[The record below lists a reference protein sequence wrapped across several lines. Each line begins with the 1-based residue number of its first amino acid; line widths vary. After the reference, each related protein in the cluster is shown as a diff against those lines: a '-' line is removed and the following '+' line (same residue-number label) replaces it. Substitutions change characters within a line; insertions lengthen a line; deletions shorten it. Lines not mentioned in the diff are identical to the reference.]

1 MPAAPTAPTVADAPP
16 PIAPQE
22 FVARRERTRR
32 AVADAGL
39 DGLLAWGS
47 VDWSWAVRWLA
58 DHQSG
63 FASAAPFGDKG
74 FSALILPVEGEPIL
88 VLDQRVPAADLTV
101 ADARTVESVTAG
113 VAQALRDAGLAG
125 KRVGIAGEGAFLDRQ
140 RRAIEAQ
147 LTAAGAAAVTLVAA
161 DAIVEPLHRVKSPAE
176 IALLRHASAVGGAW
190 IGAMVAAA
198 EPGMTE
204 ADLVA
209 AGMPVLL
216 AGGGFPDDVVIGSG
230 LPCRPNAPR
239 GVPSFD
245 ARRPLE
251 RGDLLRVD
259 GFGPVLGYYTD
270 LARSACVGQP
280 ASEPQAVVLQQA
292 VDLIQTLIDTVRPGV
307 THAQVHDA
315 GVAFLT
321 ERGHPPHGYFEGF
334 VPMFGHQLGLT
345 TEGPF
350 VAASSTQPI
359 EAGQVLA
366 LEIVMGTP
374 ETGGISHEEAIV
386 VHPDR
391 NEVLTA
397 ACPAVWW

>member
-1 MPAAPTAPTVADAPP
+1 MTTPPTGPTIADAPP
-16 PIAPQE
+16 PIAPDE
-22 FVARRERTRR
+22 FLDRRERTRR
-32 AVADAGL
+32 AIADAGL

-74 FSALILPVEGEPIL
+74 FSALVLPVDGDPIL

-101 ADARTVESVTAG
+101 ADARTVESVTVG

-125 KRVGIAGEGAFLDRQ
+125 RRVGIAGEGALLDRQ
-140 RRAIEAQ
+140 RRAIEGHLA
-147 LTAAGAAAVTLVAA
+147 AAGVDALTLVPA
-161 DAIVEPLHRVKSPAE
+161 DRIVEPLHRVKSPAE
-176 IALLRHASAVGGAW
+176 LDLLRHASAVGGAW

-198 EPGMTE
+198 EPGRTE

-209 AGMPVLL
+209 LGLPVLL

-239 GVPSFD
+239 GVPSF
-245 ARRPLE
+245 AAGRTLE

-259 GFGPVLGYYTD
+259 GFGPVLGYYCD

-280 ASEPQAVVLQQA
+280 ATDAQATVLQQA
-292 VDLIQTLIDTVRPGV
+292 VDLIDHLIASVRPGV

-350 VAASSTQPI
+350 VAASSTDPI
-359 EAGQVLA
+359 AAGQVLA

-374 ETGGISHEEAIV
+374 ETGGISHEEAII
-386 VHPDR
+386 VHEDR

-397 ACPAVWW
+397 ACPARWW

>member
-1 MPAAPTAPTVADAPP
+1 MLRAPIAPTVHDAPP
-16 PIAPQE
+16 PVPVEE
-22 FVARRERTRR
+22 FAARRARTRE
-32 AVADAGL
+32 AIAAAGL

-47 VDWSWAVRWLA
+47 VNWSWAARWLA

-63 FASAAPFGDKG
+63 FAAAAPFGDKG
-74 FSALILPVEGEPIL
+74 FSALVLPVDGEPIL
-88 VLDQRVPAADLTV
+88 VLDQRVPPSDLNV

-113 VAQALRDAGLAG
+113 VAAALRDAGLAG

-140 RRAIEAQ
+140 RRAIEAA
-147 LTAAGAAAVTLVAA
+147 LGAADPVTWAPA
-161 DAIVEPLHRVKSPAE
+161 DRIVEPLHRVKSPAE
-176 IALLRHASAVGGAW
+176 LELLRHASRVGAAW
-190 IGAMVAAA
+190 IGAMVEAA
-198 EPGMTE
+198 EPGRTE

-209 AGMPVLL
+209 IGLPVLL

-239 GVPSFD
+239 GIPSFD
-245 ARRPLE
+245 ARRPLAA
-251 RGDLLRVD
+251 GDLIRVD
-259 GFGPVLGYYTD
+259 GFGPVLGYYCD
-270 LARSACVGQP
+270 LARSASVGQP
-280 ASEPQAVVLQQA
+280 ATDAQAEVLQQA
-292 VDLIQTLIDTVRPGV
+292 VDLIDHLIATVRPGV

-315 GVAFLT
+315 GTAFLT

-350 VAASSTQPI
+350 VAAGSTAPI
-359 EAGQVLA
+359 EVGQVLA

-374 ETGGISHEEAIV
+374 ESGGISHEEAII
-386 VHPDR
+386 VHEHH

-397 ACPAVWW
+397 SCPARWW